1 MVPYHFFIIWMLS
14 LLSTATHL
22 ATLLALEADFRR
34 DRLLRWL
41 RQALM
46 AANLVLSCAVGGL
59 VLETILRRLPD
70 TLPVACV
77 WDGAAPRAAAA
88 ASPALSV
95 VGTIAVVAGEALV
108 FVLGTLYLH
117 SAKNPRWLRPVQV
130 LGLLFLAAVAVGAT
144 VRVLLLSQAFGRPN
158 VDLDSQQEKEWS
170 FGQLLPLLL
179 LLLPL
184 NSVVEM
190 WRGEMKVPPPVP
202 VESEKDGSRRSRTKN
217 VGDY

>member
-1 MVPYHFFIIWMLS
+1 MLS
-14 LLSTATHL
+14 VLSTATHL

-46 AANLVLSCAVGGL
+46 AANLALSSAVGGL
-59 VLETILRRLPD
+59 VLETILRRLPA

-77 WDGAAPRAAAA
+77 WDGGAARAAAPA
-88 ASPALSV
+88 DPALSV
-95 VGTIAVVAGEALV
+95 VATVAVVAGSAAV
-108 FVLGTLYLH
+108 FVLATLYLH
-117 SAKNPRWLRPVQV
+117 SSRNPRWLRPVQL

-144 VRVLLLSQAFGRPN
+144 ARVLLLSQAFGHPN
-158 VDLDSQQEKEWS
+158 VALDSQQEKEWS

-202 VESEKDGSRRSRTKN
+202 VNSDEDGLLRSRSKSD
-217 VGDY
+217 GEY